1 MDSNLFYQQLL
12 NGLQIGLTYALIAL
26 GYNLSFGVLKI
37 VNLAYGEI
45 FMVTGYI
52 AVFAAGHL
60 HGGTTLTVA
69 VSLAGAIIVGLAI
82 HLAAVRPLGNVA
94 DVNSPRHLLV
104 LVSTLGC
111 SLVLQNL
118 ALIGFGGYPLRFPDL
133 IRDPV
138 PIVSSAIR
146 PTLLLAIVIS
156 CTLLLA
162 LSVLLKYTKLG
173 LRLRAIA
180 QNEEAA
186 LSSGINASQDELICV
201 ALSAC
206 LAGLAALI
214 TGEVVGAISPYMGT
228 QYGLKGLIAVIVGGL
243 GNMTGSV
250 LVALGLG
257 LVEVA
262 AVSLISSDYR
272 DAVAFAVLLMAVFA
286 RYIFRKRD

>member
-1 MDSNLFYQQLL
+1 MDPGTLHQHLL

-26 GYNLSFGVLKI
+26 GYNLSFGVLRI

-45 FMVTGYI
+45 FMVAGYA

-60 HGGTTLTVA
+60 HAGTTLTV
-69 VSLAGAIIVGLAI
+69 VTSLVGAIAAGLVI

-94 DVNSPRHLLV
+94 DINSPRHLLV
-104 LVSTLGC
+104 VVSTLGC

-118 ALIGFGGYPLRFPDL
+118 ALIGFGGYPIRFPDL
-133 IRDPV
+133 IRD
-138 PIVSSAIR
+138 SASVGSAAVR
-146 PTLLLAIVIS
+146 PALLLAIIAS

-162 LSVLLKYTKLG
+162 LSVLLRCTKLG

-186 LSSGINASQDELICV
+186 LCSGINASQDDLICV
-201 ALSAC
+201 ALSSC

-214 TGEVVGAISPYMGT
+214 TGEVVGAISPYIGAL
-228 QYGLKGLIAVIVGGL
+228 YGLKGLIAVIVGGL

-250 LVALGLG
+250 LAALGLG

-262 AVSLISSDYR
+262 AVAFISSNYR
-272 DAVAFAVLLMAVFA
+272 DAVAFLVLLIVVFA
-286 RYIFRKRD
+286 RYILRRDG